1 MLGSVC
7 CVCVC
12 VCQREKEL
20 GQKCRNLPLNRI
32 NLGAAVAQRVEQV
45 D

>member
-1 MLGSVC
+1 MLGRVC
-7 CVCVC
+7 CVC

-32 NLGAAVAQRVEQV
+32 NLRSVIKVFA
-45 D
+45 